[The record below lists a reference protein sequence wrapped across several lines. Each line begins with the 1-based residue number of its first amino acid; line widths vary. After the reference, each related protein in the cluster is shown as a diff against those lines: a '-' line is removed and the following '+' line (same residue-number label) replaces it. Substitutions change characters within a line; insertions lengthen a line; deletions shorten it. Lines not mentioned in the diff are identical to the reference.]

1 MAVHAGQAGVVQG
14 GAHPLRQEI
23 RLLLQVAMVVF
34 VWTVGIG
41 ILNGTDLVDFSQ
53 KVILSHVHVGTLG
66 WITMCVFA
74 ASLWLFGA
82 GATQGDVRQA
92 RVLARV
98 AVVTLPLFAFTFAV
112 TYEEPRAV
120 LGTVAL
126 LTIVGFFVWVARRV
140 RAVEMTV
147 VHLGFLAAV
156 ATSVMGGT
164 IGVLL
169 ATRIATGREVV
180 PDGASDAHP
189 ATMVVGFLI
198 PVGMALAEWAL
209 GWPTLKVAGRAGR
222 WQIALPFIGGVVLMI
237 GLLLDIEPLPPMA
250 ALIELVGVVL
260 FVRRMW
266 PMVRRV
272 DWRASA
278 PARFG
283 AASAIAVVVNILF
296 LNYLIGA
303 NGGDV
308 DKIAVRQILAVD
320 HLMFVG
326 VLTNGIF
333 GLLRGITADDRR
345 WEPADHVVFFGMN
358 LGLLGFVVALL
369 ADNIAIEQVATPVL
383 GASILLGLGLFVARF
398 ASGFAVGAPAVSP
411 ETAAGTPAR

>member
-1 MAVHAGQAGVVQG
+1 MPATTAH
-14 GAHPLRQEI
+14 AHPLRAEI
-23 RLLLQVAMVVF
+23 RLLLQVAMTVF
-34 VWTVGIG
+34 VWTIGIG
-41 ILNGTDLVDFSQ
+41 ILNGTDLVDFDR

-82 GATQGDVRQA
+82 EAGEGDGRGA

-98 AVVTLPLFAFTFAV
+98 AVVSLPLFAFTFAV
-112 TYEEPRAV
+112 TYQEGRAV

-126 LTIVGFFVWVARRV
+126 LTIVGFFVWVVRRLG
-140 RAVEMTV
+140 AVDLTV
-147 VHLGFLAAV
+147 VHLGFFAAV
-156 ATSVMGGT
+156 TTSVLGGT

-180 PDGASDAHP
+180 PDGAEDAHP

-209 GWPTLKVAGRAGR
+209 GWPALRRADRAGR
-222 WQIALPFIGGVVLMI
+222 WQIALPFIGGLLLMI
-237 GLLLDIEPLPPMA
+237 GLLFDIEPLPPLA
-250 ALIELVGVVL
+250 ALVELVGVAV

-266 PMVRRV
+266 PAIRVV
-272 DWRASA
+272 DWTART

-283 AASAIAVVVNILF
+283 AAAAIAVVANVLF

-308 DKIAVRQILAVD
+308 DKIAIRQILAVD

-333 GLLRGITADDRR
+333 GLLRGVTAADQR
-345 WEPADHVVFFGMN
+345 WSGADHIVFVGMN
-358 LGLLGFVVALL
+358 AGLLGFVVSLL
-369 ADNIAIEQVATPVL
+369 ADNVTIERAATPVL
-383 GASILLGLGLFVARF
+383 GACLLLGLALAGARLRS
-398 ASGFAVGAPAVSP
+398 AATSQPEPAPVG
-411 ETAAGTPAR
+411 

>member
-1 MAVHAGQAGVVQG
+1 MSETAAQNGL
-14 GAHPLRQEI
+14 HPLRQEV
-23 RLLLQVAMVVF
+23 RLLLQVAMTVF

-41 ILNGTDLVDFSQ
+41 ILNGTDLVDFDR
-53 KVILSHVHVGTLG
+53 KVVLSHVHVGTLG

-82 GATQGDVRQA
+82 QADNGEVRMA
-92 RVLARV
+92 RGLART

-112 TYEEPRAV
+112 TYQEARAV

-126 LTIVGFFVWVARRV
+126 LTIVGVFVWVARRS
-140 RAVEMTV
+140 RAVDLTV
-147 VHLGFLAAV
+147 VHLGVLAAV
-156 ATSVMGGT
+156 ATSVVGGT

-209 GWPTLKVAGRAGR
+209 GWPTLRLLDRAGR
-222 WQIALPFIGGVVLMI
+222 WQIILPFVGGLVLMV
-237 GLLLDIEPLPPMA
+237 GLLFDIEPLPPMA
-250 ALIELVGVVL
+250 ALIELVGVVI

-266 PMVRRV
+266 PLVRSV
-272 DWRASA
+272 DWMTAG

-283 AASAIAVVVNILF
+283 AACAIAVVVNIVF

-303 NGGDV
+303 NGGDA
-308 DKIAVRQILAVD
+308 DKIATRQILAVD

-333 GLLRGITADDRR
+333 GLLRGATADDDR
-345 WEPADHVVFFGMN
+345 WQSADHVVFYGMN
-358 LGLLGFVVALL
+358 LGLLGFVVSLL
-369 ADNIAIEQVATPVL
+369 ADSVALEQVATPVL
-383 GASILLGLGLFVARF
+383 GASILLGLGLAARRIRD
-398 ASGFAVGAPAVSP
+398 GGTVRAVDQVPA
-411 ETAAGTPAR
+411 

>member
-1 MAVHAGQAGVVQG
+1 MSETAARNGL
-14 GAHPLRQEI
+14 HPLRQEV
-23 RLLLQVAMVVF
+23 RLLLQVAMTVF

-41 ILNGTDLVDFSQ
+41 ILNGTDLVDFDR
-53 KVILSHVHVGTLG
+53 KVVLSHVHVGTLG

-82 GATQGDVRQA
+82 TADNGEAGTA
-92 RVLARV
+92 RLLART
-98 AVVTLPLFAFTFAV
+98 AAVTLPLFAFTFAV
-112 TYEEPRAV
+112 TYEEARAV

-126 LTIVGFFVWVARRV
+126 LTIVGFFVWVLRRV
-140 RAVEMTV
+140 RAVELTV

-169 ATRIATGREVV
+169 ATRIATGRHVV
-180 PDGASDAHP
+180 PEGASDAHP

-209 GWPTLKVAGRAGR
+209 GWPTLRRADRAGR
-222 WQIALPFIGGVVLMI
+222 WQIALPFIGGVVLMV
-237 GLLLDIEPLPPMA
+237 GLLFDIEPLPPMA
-250 ALIELVGVVL
+250 ALIELVGVVI
-260 FVRRMW
+260 FVRRLW
-266 PMVRRV
+266 PLARAV
-272 DWRASA
+272 DWMAA
-278 PARFG
+278 VPARFG

-308 DKIAVRQILAVD
+308 DKIATRQILAVD

-333 GLLRGITADDRR
+333 GLLRGATADDER
-345 WEPADHVVFFGMN
+345 WETGDHVVFYGMN
-358 LGLLGFVVALL
+358 LGLLGFVVSLL
-369 ADNIAIEQVATPVL
+369 ADSVAIERVATPIL
-383 GASILLGLGLFVARF
+383 GASILLGLALFAMRLR
-398 ASGFAVGAPAVSP
+398 SGAAVRAAAHVPA
-411 ETAAGTPAR
+411 

>member
-1 MAVHAGQAGVVQG
+1 
-14 GAHPLRQEI
+14 
-23 RLLLQVAMVVF
+23 
-34 VWTVGIG
+34 
-41 ILNGTDLVDFSQ
+41 
-53 KVILSHVHVGTLG
+53 LG

-82 GATQGDVRQA
+82 DVDERDA
-92 RVLARV
+92 RMAGLLSRV
-98 AVVTLPLFAFTFAV
+98 AVVSLPLFAFTFAV
-112 TYEEPRAV
+112 TYEEARPV

-126 LTIVGFFVWVARRV
+126 LTIVGFFVWVVRRLKS
-140 RAVEMTV
+140 VELTV

-169 ATRIATGREVV
+169 ATKIATGREVV

-209 GWPTLKVAGRAGR
+209 GWPTLRAAGRAGR

-237 GLLLDIEPLPPMA
+237 GLLFDIEPLPPMA

-266 PMVRRV
+266 PGVRAV
-272 DWRASA
+272 DWMASA

-283 AASAIAVVVNILF
+283 AVSAIAVVANILF

-308 DKIAVRQILAVD
+308 NKIATRQILAVD

-333 GLLRGITADDRR
+333 GLLRGVTAGDER
-345 WEPADHVVFFGMN
+345 WEAADHLIFFGMN
-358 LGLLGFVVALL
+358 LGLLGFVVSLL
-369 ADNIAIEQVATPVL
+369 ANSIGLEQVATPVL
-383 GASILLGLGLFVARF
+383 GASILLGLAVTTARF
-398 ASGFAVGAPAVSP
+398 ARGTAVAAPRLSGPA
-411 ETAAGTPAR
+411 ATPAGGPAR

>member
-1 MAVHAGQAGVVQG
+1 MAVHG
-14 GAHPLRQEI
+14 GEAASANGGSHPLRQEI

-82 GATQGDVRQA
+82 EAGEGDVGMA

-112 TYEEPRAV
+112 TYQEPRAV

-126 LTIVGFFVWVARRV
+126 LTIVGFFVWVVRRV
-140 RAVEMTV
+140 RAVELTV

-169 ATRIATGREVV
+169 ATRIATGRDVV
-180 PDGASDAHP
+180 PEGASDAHP

-209 GWPTLKVAGRAGR
+209 GWPTLRAAGRAGR
-222 WQIALPFIGGVVLMI
+222 WQIALPFAGGVVLMI
-237 GLLLDIEPLPPMA
+237 GLLFDIEPLPPMA

-266 PMVRRV
+266 PGVRAV
-272 DWRASA
+272 DWMASV

-283 AASAIAVVVNILF
+283 AVSATAVVVNILF

-308 DKIAVRQILAVD
+308 DKIATRQILAVD

-333 GLLRGITADDRR
+333 GLLRGITAGDDR
-345 WEPADHVVFFGMN
+345 WESADHIVFFGMN

-369 ADNIAIEQVATPVL
+369 ADNVGIEQVATPVL
-383 GASILLGLGLFVARF
+383 GASILLGLALFAARF
-398 ASGFAVGAPAVSP
+398 ARGVAVSAPAAAP
-411 ETAAGTPAR
+411 AGTPAR

>member
-1 MAVHAGQAGVVQG
+1 MSTTPANG
-14 GAHPLRQEI
+14 GSHPLRGEI

-41 ILNGTDLVDFSQ
+41 ILNGTDLVDFSR
-53 KVILSHVHVGTLG
+53 KVVLSHVHVGTLG

-82 GATQGDVRQA
+82 DAREGDAGMA

-98 AVVTLPLFAFTFAV
+98 AVVSLPLFAFTFAV
-112 TYEEPRAV
+112 TYEEGRAV

-126 LTIVGFFVWVARRV
+126 LTIVGFFVWVLRRLKD
-140 RAVEMTV
+140 VELTV

-209 GWPTLKVAGRAGR
+209 GWPTLRAAGRAGR
-222 WQIALPFIGGVVLMI
+222 WQIALPFIGGVLLMI
-237 GLLLDIEPLPPMA
+237 GLLFDIEPLPPLA

-266 PMVRRV
+266 PLVRTV
-272 DWRASA
+272 DWAVSA

-283 AASAIAVVVNILF
+283 AVAAVAVVVNVLF

-333 GLLRGITADDRR
+333 GLLRGVTASDDR
-345 WEPADHVVFFGMN
+345 WETADHVVFYGMN
-358 LGLLGFVVALL
+358 LGLLGFVVSLL
-369 ADNIAIEQVATPVL
+369 AESTGLERVATPVL
-383 GASILLGLGLFVARF
+383 GASILLGL
-398 ASGFAVGAPAVSP
+398 AV
-411 ETAAGTPAR
+411 TAARIRSGAAVTAPPVEAAV

>member
-1 MAVHAGQAGVVQG
+1 MATTPAHG
-14 GAHPLRQEI
+14 GSHPLRQEI

-41 ILNGTDLVDFSQ
+41 ILNGTDLVDFNR
-53 KVILSHVHVGTLG
+53 KVVLSHVHVGTLG

-82 GATQGDVRQA
+82 DAGDDDVTMA

-98 AVVTLPLFAFTFAV
+98 AVVSLPLFAFTFAV
-112 TYEEPRAV
+112 TYEEARPI
-120 LGTVAL
+120 LGSVAL
-126 LTIVGFFVWVARRV
+126 LTIVGFFVWVVRRV

-156 ATSVMGGT
+156 TTSVLGGT

-169 ATRIATGREVV
+169 ATRIATGRDVV
-180 PDGASDAHP
+180 PVGAEDAHP

-209 GWPTLKVAGRAGR
+209 GWPTLRAAGRAGR
-222 WQIALPFIGGVVLMI
+222 WQIALPFAGGVVLMI
-237 GLLLDIEPLPPMA
+237 GLLFDIEPLPPMA

-260 FVRRMW
+260 FARRMW
-266 PMVRRV
+266 PLVRAV
-272 DWRASA
+272 DWMASA

-283 AASAIAVVVNILF
+283 AVSAIAVVVNILF

-308 DKIAVRQILAVD
+308 DKIATRQILAVD

-333 GLLRGITADDRR
+333 GLLRGITSGDDR
-345 WEPADHVVFFGMN
+345 WETADHVVFYGMN

-369 ADNIAIEQVATPVL
+369 ADNIGIEQVATPVL
-383 GASILLGLGLFVARF
+383 GASILLGLGLTVARF
-398 ASGFAVGAPAVSP
+398 ARGVAIAAPSLSGPAASP
-411 ETAAGTPAR
+411 AGRPAR

>member
-1 MAVHAGQAGVVQG
+1 MANTGPTD
-14 GAHPLRQEI
+14 GAHPLRREI
-23 RLLLQVAMVVF
+23 RLLLQVAMAVF

-41 ILNGTDLVDFSQ
+41 ILNGTDVVDFNR

-82 GATQGDVRQA
+82 GAPPSELGPP

-98 AVVTLPLFAFTFAV
+98 AAFTLPAFAFTFAL
-112 TYEEPRAV
+112 TYQEPRAV
-120 LGTVAL
+120 MGTLAL
-126 LTIVGFFVWVARRV
+126 ATIAGFFWWVMRR
-140 RAVEMTV
+140 RNAVEATV

-156 ATSVMGGT
+156 TTSLLGGI

-198 PVGMALAEWAL
+198 PVGMALSEWAL
-209 GWPTLKVAGRAGR
+209 GWPTLRRADRAGR
-222 WQIALPFIGGVVLMI
+222 WQIGLPFLGGVVLMI
-237 GLLLDIEPLPPMA
+237 GLLFDIEPLPPLA
-250 ALIELVGVVL
+250 ALIELVGVVVY
-260 FVRRMW
+260 VRRLW
-266 PMVRRV
+266 PGVRVVEWMER
-272 DWRASA
+272 S
-278 PARFG
+278 PARYG
-283 AASAIAVVVNILF
+283 AVAAIAVVVNILF

-308 DKIAVRQILAVD
+308 DKIGTHQILAVD

-333 GLLRGITADDRR
+333 GLLRGLTADDDR
-345 WEPADHVVFFGMN
+345 WEVADHLVFFGMN
-358 LGLLGFVVALL
+358 GGLLGFVVALL
-369 ADNIAIEQVATPVL
+369 AENTALERVATPIL
-383 GASILLGLGLFVARF
+383 GASILLGLALT
-398 ASGFAVGAPAVSP
+398 AVRVRTSAPSQP
-411 ETAAGTPAR
+411 HPAPVG

>member
-1 MAVHAGQAGVVQG
+1 MSTAPATGS
-14 GAHPLRQEI
+14 HPLRQEI
-23 RLLLQVAMVVF
+23 RLLLTVAMVVF

-74 ASLWLFGA
+74 ASFWLFGA
-82 GATQGDVRQA
+82 DAEERDAGMA

-98 AVVTLPLFAFTFAV
+98 AVVTLPAFAFTFAL
-112 TYEEPRAV
+112 TYQEPRAI
-120 LGTVAL
+120 LGSVAL
-126 LTIVGFFVWVARRV
+126 LTIVGVFVWVARRV

-147 VHLGFLAAV
+147 VHFGFLAAV

-169 ATRIATGREVV
+169 ATKIATGREVV

-189 ATMVVGFLI
+189 GTMVIGFLI

-209 GWPTLKVAGRAGR
+209 GWPTLRAAGRAGR
-222 WQIALPFIGGVVLMI
+222 WQIALPFAGGVVLMI
-237 GLLLDIEPLPPMA
+237 GLLFDIEPLPPIA
-250 ALIELVGVVL
+250 ALVELVGVVL

-266 PMVRRV
+266 PMVRTV
-272 DWRASA
+272 DWMASA
-278 PARFG
+278 PARHG
-283 AASAIAVVVNILF
+283 AVAATAVVVNILF

-333 GLLRGITADDRR
+333 GLLRGITADDGR
-345 WEPADHVVFFGMN
+345 WEGADHLVFYGMN
-358 LGLLGFVVALL
+358 LGLLGFVVSLL
-369 ADNIAIEQVATPVL
+369 ADNVGIERVATPVL
-383 GASILLGLGLFVARF
+383 GASILIGLALNVARF
-398 ASGFAVGAPAVSP
+398 ARGVAVARPTISPAGAP
-411 ETAAGTPAR
+411 AGTPAR